1 MQERVVGQRAVSNL
15 QYLVQMF
22 GADTQLPKPCQVVD
36 HAPLLGNPAVG
47 DAATLRDFRTLRP
60 VRQEIICL
68 DTVDEGEVTGVPN
81 PVERFHKMLFIVEPS
96 RWSRL
101 AQR

>member
-1 MQERVVGQRAVSNL
+1 M
-15 QYLVQMF
+15 
-22 GADTQLPKPCQVVD
+22 
-36 HAPLLGNPAVG
+36 LGNPAVV